1 MNDMTLFLDLIL
13 MASGAYCM
21 YTFLRLAVTKRLFK
35 NGLLVPKEKKI
46 SDCAD
51 EQMYIGYMMPPLAV
65 MAVMTMGYGVCM
77 GGIWTV
83 FPSVVAYLYGKK
95 QFPHVYKYISLFVAA
110 EVPRLRRCR
119 ALPQPHGQLQHGI
132 YGDGHPVA
140 GGFCRDV
147 DHPGT

>member
-13 MASGAYCM
+13 IASGAYCM

-77 GGIWTV
+77 LLNDLRETPFLPYPWPLVTWP
-83 FPSVVAYLYGKK
+83 PSWPRSSGMPFVIPAPTGS
-95 QFPHVYKYISLFVAA
+95 ISACK
-110 EVPRLRRCR
+110 RK
-119 ALPQPHGQLQHGI
+119 
-132 YGDGHPVA
+132 
-140 GGFCRDV
+140 
-147 DHPGT
+147 

>member
-1 MNDMTLFLDLIL
+1 MGKYAWGWVCDRTTPLFATKLLFLCNTLSLARIFLPHTLFNVIPVRGGD
-13 MASGAYCM
+13 
-21 YTFLRLAVTKRLFK
+21 
-35 NGLLVPKEKKI
+35 
-46 SDCAD
+46 
-51 EQMYIGYMMPPLAV
+51 
-65 MAVMTMGYGVCM
+65 YGVCM

-95 QFPHVYKYISLFVAA
+95 RFPTSISTFPVRGC